1 MNLNDALPVT
11 GYVRQSQLVRDK
23 KRPGF
28 VAPIPVCG
36 ATLWRWVSEKKF
48 PAPHK
53 LSEGVTAWKV
63 EEVRAW
69 LAARSQK

>member
-1 MNLNDALPVT
+1 MTDSLPKT
-11 GYVRQSQLVRDK
+11 GYVRQSQLVLSP
-23 KRPGF
+23 KRPDF
-28 VAPIPVCG
+28 VAPLPICG
-36 ATLWRWVSEKKF
+36 ATLWRWVKAKKF

-69 LAARSQK
+69 LAEKGMKS

>member
-1 MNLNDALPVT
+1 MNLNDVLPAT

-28 VAPIPVCG
+28 VAPIPVCA
-36 ATLWRWVSEKKF
+36 ATLWRWVGAKKF

-69 LAARSQK
+69 LEARSPK

>member
-1 MNLNDALPVT
+1 MNLNDALPAT

-28 VAPIPVCG
+28 VALIFVCA
-36 ATLWRWVSEKKF
+36 ATLWRWVSAKKF

-69 LAARSQK
+69 LEARSPK

>member
-1 MNLNDALPVT
+1 MNPNDVLPTT
-11 GYVRQSQLVRDK
+11 GYLRQSQLVRDP
-23 KRPGF
+23 KRPKF
-28 VAPIPVCG
+28 TAPIPVSG
-36 ATLWRWVSEKKF
+36 STLWRWVGAKKF